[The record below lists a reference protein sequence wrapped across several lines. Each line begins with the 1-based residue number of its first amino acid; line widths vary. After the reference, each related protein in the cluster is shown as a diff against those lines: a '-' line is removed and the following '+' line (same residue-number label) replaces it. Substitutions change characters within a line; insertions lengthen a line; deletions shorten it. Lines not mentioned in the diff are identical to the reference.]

1 MSVRVEGAEY
11 LDRWDVL
18 ARWNVEVLAEPSTS
32 SADSET
38 MREAVRTGLV
48 VMAQYLSA
56 RGVTVALS
64 AD

>member
-1 MSVRVEGAEY
+1 MSVRAESNEY
-11 LDRWDVL
+11 LNRWDVL
-18 ARWNVEVLAEPSTS
+18 ACWNVEVLAEPTTS
-32 SADSET
+32 PEDSDT

-64 AD
+64 AG